1 MWMSLYLTFPR
12 KYLQHSAGVLS
23 VLHNHGFFTEV
34 LTRNYS
40 KVYDL
45 TRYEFTYSPEE
56 THKILEILNHSS
68 EEELFKLR
76 ITKGTAKKL
85 IKGRSQ
91 LGSFKDVSQLMNIDG
106 FGLKNIENI
115 CEKVLNEKPS
125 ETPQENKVQSRVV
138 VLRRFVKPKVQPR
151 ILEMETLLAL
161 DVMIGGLSWTLLD
174 RRGVLVDVGY
184 EELLSKSQRL
194 DAPKLYNKMVSVAR
208 RLPKADV
215 YVWEER
221 ANYGYLQKAPIGS
234 IIIAMKLAQMKGILT
249 ALLDV
254 RQQEEEEGNLFYLR
268 DLLVSK
274 LFSLKVGEERVC
286 GLKLADQIM
295 LGEEVLNWLPP
306 LILSNETQE
315 KYFSIDK
322 MQRKYISTSLFISL
336 AFYHAIIHENILI
349 QKILT
354 EG

>member
-194 DAPKLYNKMVSVAR
+194 DAPKLYNKM
-208 RLPKADV
+208 
-215 YVWEER
+215 
-221 ANYGYLQKAPIGS
+221 
-234 IIIAMKLAQMKGILT
+234 KGILT